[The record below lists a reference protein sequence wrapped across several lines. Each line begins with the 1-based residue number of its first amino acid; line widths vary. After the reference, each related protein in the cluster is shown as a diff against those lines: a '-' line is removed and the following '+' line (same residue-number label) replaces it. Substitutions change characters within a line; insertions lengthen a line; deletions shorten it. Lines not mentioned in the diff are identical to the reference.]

1 MKISHYISSRVIT
14 VAIACSFAASAPIRA
29 QEEAAPDSASAR
41 SGDNARLVVNRAAN
55 FGILESVNVFVDGVQ
70 VADIGFDQSYNAE
83 LRPGRHVLS
92 IMTSPKTVGQKPSQ
106 RRVDA
111 KPGQTYAF
119 TAVWRS
125 PEHAS
130 LEP

>member
-1 MKISHYISSRVIT
+1 MKISRHILSRVISVT
-14 VAIACSFAASAPIRA
+14 MVCSFAASTPILAQAP
-29 QEEAAPDSASAR
+29 SAETA
-41 SGDNARLVVNRAAN
+41 SGSSGANARLVVNRAAN

-70 VADIGFDQSYNAE
+70 VGDIGLNQNYDAE
-83 LRPGRHVLS
+83 LRPGPHVVS
-92 IMTSPKTVGQKPSQ
+92 ILTNPKTVGQKPSQ

-111 KPGQTYAF
+111 RPGQTYAF

-130 LEP
+130 LEQ

>member
-1 MKISHYISSRVIT
+1 MKISHYAFSRLIV
-14 VAIACSFAASAPIRA
+14 VAIACSLTASTLIQA
-29 QEEAAPDSASAR
+29 QEARSDSMSAT

-55 FGILESVNVFVDGVQ
+55 FGILESINVFVDGVQ
-70 VADIGFDQSYNAE
+70 VADLGLSQNYDAALS
-83 LRPGRHVLS
+83 PGQHVLS
-92 IMTSPKTVGQKPSQ
+92 ISTNPKTYGQKPSQ

-125 PEHAS
+125 AEHAS